1 MVVLRGKR
9 RLPSS
14 LETVTWEH
22 GGEGKGEGAR
32 GWCGFWLTLQGERRR
47 TEENRHAG
55 TTWPWEAKEGEWE
68 GAVPRQRRE
77 GGGGRQLL
85 GRATHIWCYVSY
97 ELLHSVFI
105 QTQSGNSSF
114 PLSRRSSRCRSS
126 WPRLPRNCSLALCH
140 VLANPVPAAVADVG
154 SDGLLEFYSPKLDS
168 KTLPLVSLFFVT
180 LRERWAVP
188 RAARHSVL

>member
-55 TTWPWEAKEGEWE
+55 TTWPWEARGGGKALCRGREGRGEE
-68 GAVPRQRRE
+68 GASCWDEQPTSGATCRTNCCTACSYRRKVE
-77 GGGGRQLL
+77 IL
-85 GRATHIWCYVSY
+85 VS
-97 ELLHSVFI
+97 
-105 QTQSGNSSF
+105 

-140 VLANPVPAAVADVG
+140 VLANPVPAAVVVVG

-168 KTLPLVSLFFVT
+168 KTLPLFSLFFVT

>member
-55 TTWPWEAKEGEWE
+55 TTWPWEARGGGKALCRGREGRGEE
-68 GAVPRQRRE
+68 GASCWDEQPTSGATCRTNCCTACSYRRKVE
-77 GGGGRQLL
+77 
-85 GRATHIWCYVSY
+85 I
-97 ELLHSVFI
+97 
-105 QTQSGNSSF
+105 
-114 PLSRRSSRCRSS
+114 
-126 WPRLPRNCSLALCH
+126 
-140 VLANPVPAAVADVG
+140 
-154 SDGLLEFYSPKLDS
+154 
-168 KTLPLVSLFFVT
+168 LVSPSL
-180 LRERWAVP
+180 
-188 RAARHSVL
+188 AARHVVVLVGLACHAIVRSPCATYSLTPSPPPSSSSAATDSWNFTAQNLILRLSRSSLSSS